1 MDMKK
6 YRGIMDGLKKD
17 LSDAC
22 GNEFKDKIRT
32 IRHRK
37 LRNGNV
43 SVKITF
49 NTCIGDNIGD
59 VSWLASDII
68 RRCPN
73 YVRWALSDLYVSNWI
88 MDFGFSLDALLN
100 DGEED

>member
-1 MDMKK
+1 MDKK

-17 LSDAC
+17 LSNAC
-22 GNEFKDKIRT
+22 GSEFKDKILT

-49 NTCIGDNIGD
+49 NTHIGDNIGD

-68 RRCPN
+68 RRSPT
-73 YVRWALSDLYVSNWI
+73 YVRYALSELYVSNWI

-100 DGEED
+100 FEEDD